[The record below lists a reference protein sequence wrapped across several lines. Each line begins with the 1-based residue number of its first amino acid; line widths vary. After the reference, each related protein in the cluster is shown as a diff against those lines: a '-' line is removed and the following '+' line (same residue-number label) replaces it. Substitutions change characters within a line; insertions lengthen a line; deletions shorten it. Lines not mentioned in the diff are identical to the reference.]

1 MKNKYKKKY
10 QNEKVGRMG
19 DCGQRVGVFR
29 SGVIL
34 SNDQVRRLA
43 TEVETKV
50 MMRTWE
56 SRLLFMTPEVVQ
68 NLETKGET
76 TIQKEVSFP

>member
-1 MKNKYKKKY
+1 
-10 QNEKVGRMG
+10 MG

>member
-10 QNEKVGRMG
+10 PNEKVGRMG

-50 MMRTWE
+50 MMRTW
-56 SRLLFMTPEVVQ
+56 
-68 NLETKGET
+68 
-76 TIQKEVSFP
+76 

>member
-1 MKNKYKKKY
+1 MRKL
-10 QNEKVGRMG
+10 EGWEIV
-19 DCGQRVGVFR
+19 VR